1 MASLSSQSSSTA
13 AVFTSPG
20 FGHIDPKVER
30 GQLRKEIDA
39 AMGRVDKLL
48 KNKNIEA
55 AERIRRVEDIK
66 AEICEKKSRIAAIKE
81 AARAEPVVEPTAP
94 PPRELAPVEPPGSR
108 SPRPAGPREPFS
120 PNAASNAPYYAH

>member
-1 MASLSSQSSSTA
+1 MASSTA
-13 AVFTSPG
+13 ALFTSPG

-55 AERIRRVEDIK
+55 AERIRRVEAIK
-66 AEICEKKSRIAAIKE
+66 AEIFENKSRIAAIKE
-81 AARAEPVVEPTAP
+81 AARAEPVVEPA
-94 PPRELAPVEPPGSR
+94 
-108 SPRPAGPREPFS
+108 
-120 PNAASNAPYYAH
+120 